1 MEGWK
6 WGGDG
11 DGDGYIV
18 VEEWS
23 NSLAY
28 IIYLEEKDD

>member
-1 MEGWK
+1 MDRGD
-6 WGGDG
+6 WGGYG
-11 DGDGYIV
+11 DGEIV

-23 NSLAY
+23 NLAY